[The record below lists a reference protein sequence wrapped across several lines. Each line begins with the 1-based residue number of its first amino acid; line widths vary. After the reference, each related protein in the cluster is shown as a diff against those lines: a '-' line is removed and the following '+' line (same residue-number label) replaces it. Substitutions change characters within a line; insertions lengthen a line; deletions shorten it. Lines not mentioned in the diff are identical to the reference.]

1 MRARMQGMEA
11 GYDWD
16 DLKYFLACWRT
27 GSLAKAGRTL
37 HVDQTTAGRRLAAL
51 EESLGARLFEHA
63 ARRMVLTPAGESL
76 LEIAQG
82 VEQGAIDLGRRASGA
97 DARVEGLVR
106 VATSETLAVT
116 FLARQL
122 SSLHAAHP
130 KIELEIVTGAASLNL
145 LRREADL
152 ALRAGPKPTQQSL
165 IVRKLGRTGFGLFA
179 SEEYR
184 KRRPRAGR
192 KGPLDGHELVG
203 YCDELAGIPP
213 VRWLEEHG
221 AGSRVA
227 LRTNS
232 LLTAAEAARG
242 GWGIAA
248 LPVFLGTAWPGLA
261 RFGRAEAGS
270 SDFWLVVHPD
280 LQHTGRVRAVIEH
293 LVAVME
299 AMRATG
305 GFRGRL

>member
-1 MRARMQGMEA
+1 MQGMER

-27 GSLAKAGRTL
+27 GSLARAGRTL
-37 HVDQTTAGRRLAAL
+37 RVDQTTAGRRLAAL
-51 EESLGARLFEHA
+51 EDSLGARLFERS

-76 LEIAQG
+76 LEIAQA

-130 KIELEIVTGAASLNL
+130 DIELELVTGATSLNL

-165 IVRKLGRTGFGLFA
+165 IVRKLGRHPFALFA

-192 KGPLDGHELVG
+192 AGPLDGHELIG
-203 YCDELAGIPP
+203 YCDELASIPP
-213 VRWLEEHG
+213 VRWLEEHR
-221 AGSRVA
+221 AGVRVT

-248 LPVFLGTAWPGLA
+248 LPVFLGEHEPGLVRLGKEEIA
-261 RFGRAEAGS
+261 F
-270 SDFWLVVHPD
+270 SDFWIVVHPD
-280 LQHTGRVRAVIEH
+280 LRHAGRVRVVIEH
-293 LVAVME
+293 LVG
-299 AMRATG
+299 AMRAA
-305 GFRGRL
+305 RLSG